1 VNILRWNNW
10 KEPVSTLIA
19 LGVPGLVLLVA
30 VEIAGVSGAAAI
42 VAGLAWLGGPL
53 GMVGGFVTLGIL
65 VLVSKKIGEYG
76 FDRLFSMVLKGVRDS
91 GKTKKQIFEEVD
103 SYKIPDRMKR
113 ALREWVEQFWSQS
126 KE

>member
-1 VNILRWNNW
+1 
-10 KEPVSTLIA
+10 
-19 LGVPGLVLLVA
+19 VLLVA

>member
-1 VNILRWNNW
+1 MNILRWNNW

>member
-1 VNILRWNNW
+1 MNILRWSNW

-42 VAGLAWLGGPL
+42 VAGLASLGGPL
-53 GMVGGFVTLGIL
+53 GMVGGFITLGLL
-65 VLVSKKIGEYG
+65 VLVGKKIGEYG
-76 FDRLFSMVLKGVRDS
+76 FDRLFSKVLKGVRDS

-103 SYKIPDRMKR
+103 SYKIPERMKR
-113 ALREWVEQFWSQS
+113 ALREWVEEFWNQS